1 LSDAFDKRPRR
12 VRFSVS
18 GINCV
23 ACTPA
28 FRRELA
34 RVEGVGSVKELPM
47 LNHVV
52 VEFDPTRT
60 EESYVRARISEVAEK
75 SGFKGKVVFDG

>member
-1 LSDAFDKRPRR
+1 LSDAFAVTPRK

-34 RVEGVGSVKELPM
+34 RVEGVSSVKELPM
-47 LNHVV
+47 LNYVA
-52 VEFDPTRT
+52 VEFDPTKT
-60 EESYVRARISEVAEK
+60 DECYVRARISELAER
-75 SGFKGKVVFDG
+75 SGFKGKVVFGG